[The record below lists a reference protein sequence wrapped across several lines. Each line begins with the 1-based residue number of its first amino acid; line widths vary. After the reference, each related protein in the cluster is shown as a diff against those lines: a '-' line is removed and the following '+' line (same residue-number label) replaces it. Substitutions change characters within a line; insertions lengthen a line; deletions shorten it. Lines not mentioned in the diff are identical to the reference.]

1 MMNRFLLPLVG
12 FFVLAG
18 VLYIGV
24 KRAPDKEHL
33 ESVLLGKPAPQF
45 VLPDLM
51 NPGATLSNA
60 QFKGKPYI
68 LNVWGTWCVTCRYEH
83 PVLMQLAAKQEVP
96 IIGLNWKDEDESLA
110 HEWLEKLGNP
120 YTAIAQDKPGRE
132 AINWGVTAAPETF
145 LVDANGVVRYRL
157 AGAMTQEVWDREF
170 VPRLQGNE
178 PVAAR

>member
-1 MMNRFLLPLVG
+1 MMNRFVLPLVG

-24 KRAPDKEHL
+24 KRSPDREHL

-60 QFKGKPYI
+60 KFTGKPYLI
-68 LNVWGTWCVTCRYEH
+68 NFWGTWCVTCRYEH
-83 PVLMQLAAKQEVP
+83 PMLMQLASKQGVP
-96 IIGLNWKDEDESLA
+96 IVGINWKDEDESLS
-110 HEWLEKLGNP
+110 HEWLQKFGNP
-120 YTAIAQDKPGRE
+120 YTAIAQDKTGHE

-145 LVDANGVVRYRL
+145 LVDGNGIVRYRL
-157 AGAMTQEVWDREF
+157 ASAMTQEIWDHEF
-170 VPRLQGNE
+170 VPRLQSNQT
-178 PVAAR
+178 VAR